1 MLPTCSFSRG
11 RPAARPSHLCSL
23 SSLLSLPGG
32 SSLLTH
38 SVSKSAC
45 KTPAPLATQRP
56 PRSLTQHPPGG
67 LGPACQPLLLGRC
80 LWSLAKC
87 GQCAICLCPRVSWGS
102 SPACCPLLPLLP
114 SLVFIPEALL
124 GDTLSSARPSLSAPL
139 QGLSLDPSWGH
150 PQG

>member
-11 RPAARPSHLCSL
+11 RPAAHPSHLCSL

-45 KTPAPLATQRP
+45 KTPAPLATEA
-56 PRSLTQHPPGG
+56 TTVTHPASP
-67 LGPACQPLLLGRC
+67 GPAWQPLLLGRC

-87 GQCAICLCPRVSWGS
+87 GQCTICLCPRVSWGS
-102 SPACCPLLPLLP
+102 SPARCPLLPLLP
-114 SLVFIPEALL
+114 NLVFIPEALL
-124 GDTLSSARPSLSAPL
+124 GDALSSARPSLSAPL